1 MNFDVIL
8 LYNLPAL
15 FWGLVITLKIAF
27 LSFIFA
33 VIIAHIVGI
42 LRALN
47 IPKPVDMLFRGYV
60 EIFRGV
66 PLLIL
71 LFFIYYGLPSIG
83 IVMDNTTAAVLGLSL
98 NGGAYISEIVR
109 ASLLSIPKGQWDA
122 CSSLGMSKVQSLIYV
137 IIPQTIRIS
146 MPSLMNSF
154 SAIIKESSL
163 VSVIAITELTRVGQL
178 IYTKTSSPFEVYI
191 VVAIIY
197 LSVIGMVSLLSDL
210 IEKRLNYAYTR

>member
-1 MNFDVIL
+1 MNFDIIL

-27 LSFIFA
+27 LSFILA
-33 VIIAHIVGI
+33 IIIAHVVGI

-47 IPKPVDMLFRGYV
+47 IPKVLDLFFRAYV
-60 EIFRGV
+60 ETFRGV

-83 IVMDNTTAAVLGLSL
+83 IVMDNTTAGVLGLSL

-122 CSSLGMSKVQSLIYV
+122 CSSLGMNKVQSLVYV

-154 SAIIKESSL
+154 STIIKESSL

-178 IYTKTSSPFEVYI
+178 IYTKTASPFEVYI
-191 VVAIIY
+191 VIALVY
-197 LSVIGMVSLLSDL
+197 LSVIFTVSLLSNL
-210 IEKRLNYAYTR
+210 IEKKLNYAYNR